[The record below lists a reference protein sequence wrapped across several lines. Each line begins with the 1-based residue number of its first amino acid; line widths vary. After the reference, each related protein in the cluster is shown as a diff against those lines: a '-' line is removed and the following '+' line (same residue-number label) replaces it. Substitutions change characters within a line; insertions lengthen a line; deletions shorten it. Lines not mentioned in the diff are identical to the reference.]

1 MPLREVF
8 SAAVGHVRANGYPRY
23 SRGHVGHSVG
33 IDTFH
38 EEPPYI
44 SGETA
49 AVAEEGMVLAVEVP
63 SYTPDVGA
71 IMIED
76 MVVVQKDGVRS
87 LHTLPR
93 SLQVVG

>member
-1 MPLREVF
+1 MSGPAATRGTPEVTW
-8 SAAVGHVRANGYPRY
+8 AN
-23 SRGHVGHSVG
+23 SVG

-44 SGETA
+44 GAETD
-49 AVAEEGMVLAVEVP
+49 AVAEDGMVFAVEVP

-76 MVVVQKDGVRS
+76 LVEVTHQGTRS

-93 SLQVVG
+93 TLDVVG